1 MNEEKKKIEFKVK
14 LNLDADDWQ
23 LYSQMKGVK
32 AVARKL
38 NKEIAEAL
46 NNGDYSAAEE
56 IMLKYSDYG
65 AYDSPPLSV
74 LRGIARRMHTQ

>member
-14 LNLDADDWQ
+14 LNLDARDWR
-23 LYSQMKGVK
+23 LYSNMKGVK
-32 AVARKL
+32 TIARKL

-46 NNGDYSAAEE
+46 NNGNYEAAEE

-74 LRGIARRMHTQ
+74 MRGIAQRMNSY